1 MSEIQINPN
10 TVTLIL
16 EDFSQAVSKMKRF
29 KGLTQEEIMSAF
41 CLGMIAVSQNLGM
54 DREELFEYVKDFYN
68 TVDSK
73 D

>member
-1 MSEIQINPN
+1 MSEIEINPH

-16 EDFSQAVSKMKRF
+16 EDFSKAVSNMKRF

-54 DREELFEYVKDFYN
+54 GKEEIIEYVKDFYN
-68 TVDSK
+68 TLDSA
-73 D
+73 